1 MRVSNMQI
9 STAVKMFE
17 TQEVTISHLSQFSH
31 HNHILVPRLGAV
43 LLGGH
48 HVAVQRDNRLAV
60 PAVCRVLL
68 ELLTDSE
75 QQFGPY
81 CVCACLIVFPLSS
94 NSN

>member
-1 MRVSNMQI
+1 
-9 STAVKMFE
+9 MFE

-48 HVAVQRDNRLAV
+48 HVAVQRHDRLAV

-75 QQFGPY
+75 QRGL
-81 CVCACLIVFPLSS
+81 CLCLSYS
-94 NSN
+94 VLLKLKLKLRGKIWVISQK